1 MSKPN
6 NNQELDLNKLVKAL
20 DNTNNDNIMNLTTR
34 KLMEL
39 NLKILKELMFD
50 KETLINYLRNLKGYK
65 YIDEIDELK
74 HGAFIKW
81 IPITDPENLPLN
93 QCGLICDIKITD
105 DGVIIVCKNF
115 MHRHYTFKT
124 DEVLIFQKL
133 SKQEMVI
140 ISALDH
146 LENEEK
152 EKRQVKKQVQKNTRS
167 NTNSKKDPGE
177 DDDESSDYE
186 EDDDDDDDD
195 EDDDDEE
202 EEDDDE

>member
-50 KETLINYLRNLKGYK
+50 KETLINYLRKLKGYK

-133 SKQEMVI
+133 SNQEMVI

-152 EKRQVKKQVQKNTRS
+152 EKKQVKKQVQTNTKA
-167 NTNSKKDPGE
+167 NTNLKNDPKK
-177 DDDESSDYE
+177 
-186 EDDDDDDDD
+186 
-195 EDDDDEE
+195 E
-202 EEDDDE
+202 EEDDDESEEDDDSEEDD

>member
-50 KETLINYLRNLKGYK
+50 KETLINYLRKLKGYK

-105 DGVIIVCKNF
+105 DGIIIVCKNF

-186 EDDDDDDDD
+186 EDDEDDDDDN
-195 EDDDDEE
+195 DEE

>member
-186 EDDDDDDDD
+186 EDDEDD
-195 EDDDDEE
+195 DDDDEE

>member
-186 EDDDDDDDD
+186 EDDEDDDDDN
-195 EDDDDEE
+195 DEE

>member
-186 EDDDDDDDD
+186 EDDED
-195 EDDDDEE
+195 DDDDEE
-202 EEDDDE
+202 EEDDDDDE

>member
-6 NNQELDLNKLVKAL
+6 KTQELDLNKLTKAL
-20 DNTNNDNIMNLTTR
+20 DNTNNDSIMNLTTR

-50 KETLINYLRNLKGYK
+50 KETLINYLRKLKGYK

-81 IPITDPENLPLN
+81 IPITDPKNLPLN

-133 SKQEMVI
+133 SNQEMVI

-152 EKRQVKKQVQKNTRS
+152 EKKQVKKQVKTNTKA
-167 NTNSKKDPGE
+167 NTNSKKDQDK
-177 DDDESSDYE
+177 DDDESDVSEVESDYE
-186 EDDDDDDDD
+186 DDS
-195 EDDDDEE
+195 
-202 EEDDDE
+202 EED

>member
-50 KETLINYLRNLKGYK
+50 KETLINYLRKLKGYK

-133 SKQEMVI
+133 SNQEMVI

-152 EKRQVKKQVQKNTRS
+152 EKKQVKKQVHANTRA
-167 NTNSKKDPGE
+167 NTSEVEE
-177 DDDESSDYE
+177 DVEEDDESE
-186 EDDDDDDDD
+186 EDD
-195 EDDDDEE
+195 
-202 EEDDDE
+202 EEDD

>member
-6 NNQELDLNKLVKAL
+6 KSQELDLNKLTKAL
-20 DNTNNDNIMNLTTR
+20 DNTNNDSIMNLTTR

-50 KETLINYLRNLKGYK
+50 KETLINYLRKLKGYK

-81 IPITDPENLPLN
+81 IPITDPKNLPLN
-93 QCGLICDIKITD
+93 QCGIICDMKITD

-133 SKQEMVI
+133 SNQEMVI

-146 LENEEK
+146 LEKEES
-152 EKRQVKKQVQKNTRS
+152 EKKQVRKQVKTNTRA
-167 NTNSKKDPGE
+167 NTNSNSKKDQGE
-177 DDDESSDYE
+177 DADESDSSESDS
-186 EDDDDDDDD
+186 
-195 EDDDDEE
+195 DDEE
-202 EEDDDE
+202 DEEDEEH

>member
-186 EDDDDDDDD
+186 EDDEDD
-195 EDDDDEE
+195 DDDDEE
-202 EEDDDE
+202 EEEEDDDE

>member
-50 KETLINYLRNLKGYK
+50 KETLINYLRKLKGYK

-133 SKQEMVI
+133 SNQEMVI

-152 EKRQVKKQVQKNTRS
+152 EKKQVKKQVQTNTKA
-167 NTNSKKDPGE
+167 NTNLKNDPKKKEEE

-186 EDDDDDDDD
+186 EDD
-195 EDDDDEE
+195 ES
-202 EEDDDE
+202 EEDD